1 MKWFHEKDLRGLY
14 LYFFTK
20 IPSITYQIRQIW
32 YRSLLSFSI
41 LYRYVW
47 YCRRIWLLI
56 WWFMMFWVIRTKCI
70 CAHISSIFA
79 KTRTP
84 NKTKT
89 FYEVTFKKFNRLSF
103 PNIFQYLLELSWVMG
118 DDIGSGSVTGC
129 RLWSLRDHRRHT
141 QLHWAALRRKSK
153 QTEPEPMS
161 SPINYPA

>member
-1 MKWFHEKDLRGLY
+1 MQKFLQNSCKVKWFHETELRGLY

-41 LYRYVW
+41 LYLYIW
-47 YCRRIWLLI
+47 YCRRTWLLI

-103 PNIFQYLLELSWVMG
+103 TNIFQYLLELSWVINEWWHWFG
-118 DDIGSGSVTGC
+118 FSD
-129 RLWSLRDHRRHT
+129 RL
-141 QLHWAALRRKSK
+141 
-153 QTEPEPMS
+153 S
-161 SPINYPA
+161 SMVVRWP

>member
-1 MKWFHEKDLRGLY
+1 MISWNGTSGALPLLFH
-14 LYFFTK
+14 
-20 IPSITYQIRQIW
+20 QIRQIW

-89 FYEVTFKKFNRLSF
+89 FYEVTFKKVNRLSF
-103 PNIFQYLLELSWVMG
+103 TNIFQYLLELSWVING
-118 DDIGSGSVTGC
+118 FG
-129 RLWSLRDHRRHT
+129 DHRRHT
-141 QLHWAALRRKSK
+141 QLHWAALRENQNKRNPNRCHHPLITQLS
-153 QTEPEPMS
+153 
-161 SPINYPA
+161 